1 MTACTADPMYGI
13 TLAMN
18 EKIEALISPTKDL
31 PPQLPRIIG
40 LRHITLNRKFLNGK
54 SAEPLGFML
63 VGATTE
69 FPDNNKIYKCV
80 VDSVIEGGLAHVS
93 RYIYI
98 YNTEH
103 ISKVKN

>member
-1 MTACTADPMYGI
+1 MSACTADPMHGI

-40 LRHITLNRKFLNGK
+40 LRHITLNRKFVNGR
-54 SAEPLGFML
+54 SAEPLGFKL
-63 VGATTE
+63 LGTTTE

-80 VDSVIEGGLAHVS
+80 VDSVAEGGLADVS
-93 RYIYI
+93 W
-98 YNTEH
+98 
-103 ISKVKN
+103 